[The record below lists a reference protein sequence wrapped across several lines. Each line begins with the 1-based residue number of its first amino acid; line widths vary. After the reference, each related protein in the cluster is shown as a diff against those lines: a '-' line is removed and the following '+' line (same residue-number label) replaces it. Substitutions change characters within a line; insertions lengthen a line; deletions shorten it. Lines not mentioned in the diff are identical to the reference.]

1 MKPLITALIDTY
13 NHERYIEQA
22 LVSAVEQ
29 GLSPSEMEIIVVDDG
44 STDKT
49 ASIIQKFVPRVK
61 HLRKKNGGQASA
73 FNAGFLESQGQIIAP
88 LDGDD
93 WWGSGKIAAVLR
105 ELEQDEKLMAVSHAY
120 YEVHE
125 KNNEMRLRGPAEIE
139 FLHLG
144 TPRAARLAH
153 DHWHF
158 LVMGALTVRRKIF
171 ERVTPIPEVLK
182 FSADGPIA
190 TSAMAAGVRV
200 LPQPLSYYRFHE
212 NNLNAIDTQ
221 DLAKLRKKYEISEAF
236 VETLYSIL
244 PGLGVNPDCVT
255 ELLDP
260 AWIHVNRTVLRN
272 FGGSRLKTFRT
283 EMRYFNLEVKNPR
296 LAYRLYRHLVVGTA
310 TLVLPPRTFYK
321 LREWVARQDLRR
333 FREWASKRSSI

>member
-1 MKPLITALIDTY
+1 
-13 NHERYIEQA
+13 
-22 LVSAVEQ
+22 
-29 GLSPSEMEIIVVDDG
+29 
-44 STDKT
+44 
-49 ASIIQKFVPRVK
+49 VK

-73 FNAGFLESQGQIIAP
+73 FNAGFMESKGQIIAP

-93 WWGSGKIAAVLR
+93 WWGSGKLAAVVS
-105 ELEQDEKLMAVSHAY
+105 ELEQDENLMAVSHAY

-125 KNNEMRLRGPAEIE
+125 KTKEMYLRGPAVIE

-153 DHWHF
+153 EHWHF
-158 LVMGALTVRRKIF
+158 LVMGALTVRRTIF
-171 ERVTPIPEVLK
+171 ERVIPIPEMLK

-200 LPQPLSYYRFHE
+200 LPQPFSYYRFHE
-212 NNLNAIDTQ
+212 SNLNAIDPQ
-221 DLAKLRKKYEISEAF
+221 DLVKLRKKYEISEAF

-244 PGLGVNPDCVT
+244 PGLGVSPQCVT

-260 AWIHVNRTVLRN
+260 AWVHVNRTVLSN
-272 FGGSRLKTFRT
+272 FGGSRLKTYRT
-283 EMRYFNLEVKNPR
+283 EMRNFNLEVKNPR

-321 LREWVARQDLRR
+321 LREWVGRQALPR
-333 FREWASKRSSI
+333 FRQWAHKGRRS